1 MIRIKIDNTELTVPA
16 DTTILKAAAH
26 IGINIPVMCHNDSI
40 PNHASCMV
48 CSVKNNLTGNFIP
61 ACESK
66 VQPGMDLSCNTQ
78 EVFEFRK
85 NALELLLSDHTGD
98 CEAPCRVGC
107 PAFMDIPK
115 MNRLIAQGKD
125 AEALAVVKEEIAL
138 PLILGYICSAPCE
151 GACRRKQ
158 VENAV
163 SICQLKKFVALENED
178 YFPIKET
185 GKNKKIAII
194 GAGIS
199 GLTAAYH
206 VLRYG
211 YECVVFDKNHEAGG
225 SLLSLSEDELPKSIL
240 IKEIEILQKF
250 GAELCLNTAVSAIEI
265 KNEYDAVIL
274 ACGAEGKEEGIQMDA
289 EFYTTN
295 YPNIFAC
302 GSVISPVKM
311 AVKALAQGKAAAQ
324 SAHTFLSGNPVIK
337 QQKTFNSRF
346 GKLKQPEIEAYLK
359 EAKTKDRTAPLR
371 GILPGFTVEE
381 AISEAERCMHCDC
394 RKSSSC
400 ILRLLSDKY
409 QADQRKY
416 KPEER
421 KLVRK
426 YFKKGILVYEPEKCI
441 KCGLCVETVKRNDE
455 LVGLTYIGRG
465 FDMQISVPFN
475 LTLDSA
481 IEKAAYQCIQNCP
494 TGALSNYSGEDTK
507 TIN

>member
-1 MIRIKIDNTELTVPA
+1 MIQIKIDNIELTVPV
-16 DTTILKAAAH
+16 DITILKAAER
-26 IGINIPVMCHNDSI
+26 IGISIPVMCHNDSI

-66 VQPGMDLSCNTQ
+66 VQQGMDLSCNTQ

-125 AEALAVVKEEIAL
+125 AEALAIVKEEIAL

-178 YFPIKET
+178 YFPVKET
-185 GKNKKIAII
+185 RKNKKIAII
-194 GAGIS
+194 GAGIA

-211 YECVVFDKNHEAGG
+211 YDCVVFDKNHEAGG
-225 SLLSLSEDELPKSIL
+225 SLLSVSEDELPKSIL
-240 IKEIEILQKF
+240 EKEIEILQKY
-250 GAELCLNTAVSAIEI
+250 GAEFCLNSVASAIKL

-274 ACGAEGKEEGIQMDA
+274 ASGTEGKEEGIEMDP
-289 EFYTTN
+289 ELYTTN

-311 AVKALAQGKAAAQ
+311 AVKVLAQGKAAALY
-324 SAHTFLSGNPVIK
+324 AHTFLTGNPVLK

-346 GKLKQPEIEAYLK
+346 GKLTQPEIEEYVK
-359 EAKTKDRTAPLR
+359 ESKAADRMVPLR
-371 GILPGFTVEE
+371 GGLPGFTKEE
-381 AISEAERCMHCDC
+381 AIAEAARCMHCDC
-394 RKSSSC
+394 RKSASC

-421 KLVRK
+421 KQVRK
-426 YFKKGILVYEPEKCI
+426 YFKRDVLVYEPEKCI
-441 KCGLCVETVKRNDE
+441 KCGLCVETVKKNDE
-455 LVGLTYIGRG
+455 LVGLTYIRRG
-465 FDMQISVPFN
+465 FDMHISVPFDQ
-475 LTLDSA
+475 TLDSA
-481 IEKAAYQCIQNCP
+481 IEKAAFQCIQNCP
-494 TGALSNYSGEDTK
+494 TGALSHYSGEDTPK
-507 TIN
+507 IN